1 LHEVRIAVRELN
13 QQTAQCLARVKQGET
28 LVVTEHGQV
37 IALLSPPRPT
47 GIAKLDALIAEG
59 RARPAVGDRSAV
71 LSQPPAHAAPRGEV
85 SAALQ
90 SDRKSSRRARS

>member
-1 LHEVRIAVRELN
+1 MRIAVRELN

-37 IALLSPPRPT
+37 IALLSPPRQT

-59 RARPAVGDRSAV
+59 RARPSLGDRSA
-71 LSQPPAHAAPRGEV
+71 LLAQPPAHAAPRGEA
-85 SAALQ
+85 SAALR
-90 SDRKSSRRARS
+90 SERTSSRRSRS

>member
-1 LHEVRIAVRELN
+1 MRIAVRELN

-59 RARPAVGDRSAV
+59 RARPALGDRGAV
-71 LSQPPAHAAPRGEV
+71 LSRPSPHAAAGGEG
-85 SAALQ
+85 SAALG
-90 SDRKSSRRARS
+90 SDRRSSRRSRS